1 MDLENQI
8 RSELNEALK
17 NRDNVKVGV
26 LRMLISSINNYKIE
40 KKSKK
45 QGDSLTADEII
56 GIINREYNKRIEAF
70 NSFKEIGNS
79 DRAQEEFKESE
90 ILKKYLP
97 EKITGSELE
106 KLIVDF
112 INGLNSSDR
121 QFGTIMKGLSEKLKN
136 QADLKEVAELVKKLL
151 S

>member
-1 MDLENQI
+1 MDLEIQI
-8 RSELNEALK
+8 KNELNEALK
-17 NRDNVKVGV
+17 NRDNVKTEV
-26 LRMLISSINNYKIE
+26 LRMLISSINNYKID
-40 KKSKK
+40 KRSKK
-45 QGDSLTADEII
+45 QDDSLTTTEII

-70 NSFKEIGNS
+70 NSFSEIGNNN
-79 DRAQEEFKESE
+79 RAQEELRESE

>member
-17 NRDNVKVGV
+17 NGDNIKVGV

-45 QGDSLTADEII
+45 QDDSLTADEII
-56 GIINREYNKRIEAF
+56 EIINREYNKRIEAF
-70 NSFKEIGNS
+70 NSFKEIGS
-79 DRAQEEFKESE
+79 RDRAQEEFNEAE

-106 KLIVDF
+106 KLIANF

-121 QFGTIMKGLSEKLKN
+121 QFGVVMKGLSEKLRN
-136 QADLKEVAELVKKLL
+136 QADLKEAAQLVKKLL

>member
-45 QGDSLTADEII
+45 QDDSLTADEII
-56 GIINREYNKRIEAF
+56 EIINREYNKRIEAF
-70 NSFKEIGNS
+70 NSFKEIGS
-79 DRAQEEFKESE
+79 RDRAQEEFQEAE

-106 KLIVDF
+106 KFVADF

-121 QFGTIMKGLSEKLKN
+121 QFGVVMKGLSEKLRN
-136 QADLKEVAELVKKLL
+136 QADLKEVAQLVKKLL

>member
-45 QGDSLTADEII
+45 QDDSLTADEII
-56 GIINREYNKRIEAF
+56 EIINREYNKRIEAF
-70 NSFKEIGNS
+70 NSFKEIGS
-79 DRAQEEFKESE
+79 RDRAQEEFNEAE

-106 KLIVDF
+106 KFVANF

-121 QFGTIMKGLSEKLKN
+121 QFGVVMKSLSEKLRN
-136 QADLKEVAELVKKLL
+136 QADLKEVAQLVKKLL

>member
-45 QGDSLTADEII
+45 QDDSLTADEII
-56 GIINREYNKRIEAF
+56 EIINREYNKRIEAF
-70 NSFKEIGNS
+70 NSFKEIGS
-79 DRAQEEFKESE
+79 RDRAQEEFQEAE

-106 KLIVDF
+106 KFVANF

-121 QFGTIMKGLSEKLKN
+121 QFGVVMKSLSEKLRN
-136 QADLKEVAELVKKLL
+136 QADLKEVAQLVKKLL

>member
-8 RSELNEALK
+8 RGELNEALK

-121 QFGTIMKGLSEKLKN
+121 QFGVVMKGLSEKLKN

>member
-8 RSELNEALK
+8 RGELNEALK

>member
-26 LRMLISSINNYKIE
+26 LRMLISSINNYKID

-45 QGDSLTADEII
+45 QDDSLTADEII
-56 GIINREYNKRIEAF
+56 EIINREYNKRIEAF
-70 NSFKEIGNS
+70 NSFKEIGS
-79 DRAQEEFKESE
+79 RDRAQEEFQEAE

-106 KLIVDF
+106 KFVANF

-121 QFGTIMKGLSEKLKN
+121 QFGVVMKSLSEKLRN
-136 QADLKEVAELVKKLL
+136 QADLKEVAQLVKKLL

>member
-1 MDLENQI
+1 MDLEIQI
-8 RSELNEALK
+8 KNELNEALK
-17 NRDNVKVGV
+17 NRDNVKTEV

-45 QGDSLTADEII
+45 QDDSLTADEII
-56 GIINREYNKRIEAF
+56 EIINREYNKRIEAF
-70 NSFKEIGNS
+70 NSFKEIGS
-79 DRAQEEFKESE
+79 RDRAQEEFQEAE

-106 KLIVDF
+106 KFVADF

-121 QFGTIMKGLSEKLKN
+121 QFGVVMKGLSEKLRN
-136 QADLKEVAELVKKLL
+136 QADLKEVAQLVKKLL